1 MRRQDLYCDSGHDIG
16 LFLSQKNVS
25 RKGEMNMLTL
35 LFSVWLLYA
44 TWKLAVFAIRAGWG
58 IFKILLSVVFLPVM
72 IVIFL
77 IAGMIQLTMPLLVI
91 IGICT
96 VVKELFGKT
105 M

>member
-25 RKGEMNMLTL
+25 KKGEMNMLTL
-35 LFSVWLLYA
+35 LFSVWLLY
-44 TWKLAVFAIRAGWG
+44 V
-58 IFKILLSVVFLPVM
+58 
-72 IVIFL
+72 
-77 IAGMIQLTMPLLVI
+77 

>member
-1 MRRQDLYCDSGHDIG
+1 
-16 LFLSQKNVS
+16 
-25 RKGEMNMLTL
+25 MLTL

-58 IFKILLSVVFLPVM
+58 IFKTLLSVVFLPVM

-77 IAGMIQLTMPLLVI
+77 IAGMIQLTMPLLGI

-96 VVKELFGKT
+96 VVKELFGKR

>member
-25 RKGEMNMLTL
+25 KKGEMNMLTL
-35 LFSVWLLYA
+35 LFSVWLLYV

-72 IVIFL
+72 IVILL
-77 IAGMIQLTMPLLVI
+77 IAG
-91 IGICT
+91 T